1 MRNSECKSD
10 SKSTCLGM
18 EKQSTLIIIIIHVMF
33 VFVAPAMPD
42 EQMVCEECHKK
53 FAESFLHTKF
63 QLTVCDQCR

>member
-1 MRNSECKSD
+1 
-10 SKSTCLGM
+10 M
-18 EKQSTLIIIIIHVMF
+18 EKQSTLIIIIIHIMF